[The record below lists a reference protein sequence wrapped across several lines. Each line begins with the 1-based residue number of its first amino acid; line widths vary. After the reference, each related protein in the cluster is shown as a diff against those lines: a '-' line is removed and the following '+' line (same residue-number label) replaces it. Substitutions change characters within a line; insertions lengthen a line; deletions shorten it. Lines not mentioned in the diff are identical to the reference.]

1 MRDTVHCLLV
11 LFALLSTPAGAQ
23 TLINLD
29 FGVGPRSAKSGFAAT
44 GQRTNDFWNL
54 YRHYDPRYV
63 PGQPLVHD
71 GRLDSL
77 LHADGSP
84 SPVSVRVTNAPGV
97 WGNSSGDPMWDT
109 YLHAPNGSN
118 LVLTVSGLPAGRYHL
133 FAYGHA
139 EADVAP
145 EQNSRFTLVAGSR
158 SFGPLVA
165 SGGEPWRT
173 GTPMREHVHYTV
185 FRDFEVPHDS
195 PLTLV
200 VAPGPNG
207 IAVLNGLQILSRG
220 TSPPLLTPVAVPT
233 PPAFTNLLFR
243 EVHYQASLSPH
254 EARFAVRLTVEAP
267 PATNPVAAPLFLG
280 NVAVLSPSLP
290 EGWTLVRHGPR
301 IDLVATTPGLH
312 SLAMEVI
319 GARLRDDP
327 WHQTAFEG
335 PAAAI
340 ATLTATATDPD
351 VDIELLAG
359 TSVEGPRHGPKV
371 RAVLGADRRVALRW
385 QGRTDIIAR
394 TALVTVKTH
403 ATVSLS
409 PAAVR
414 HTTRLRYDILQAP
427 LDGVRIE
434 LPAGHSLTRIEG
446 APIRDW
452 RVGPATDGGLDQL
465 SIVFL
470 EPVEATAELIVHTE
484 QPVPDLPGTLPLTP
498 PRPLGVQRETGS
510 LRLLAEDLL
519 VRVEDAP
526 GLRQVNAQ
534 ADEVASFRFVARPAS
549 ARLQLDRWQPEVAVA
564 SRLHVRLDE
573 SRVVARHDL
582 DLTVTRAGIYSLELS
597 VPDVWRVT
605 GVASDELDDWKPSD
619 DGLHLTY
626 LRRVLGPRAVQV
638 TLERTLPSDLTTL
651 AIRPVRVREAAS
663 ETARLGIASVA
674 GFRART
680 RTLEGLRE
688 IPVAPGADEL
698 LAYRATRG
706 DWSLDLDLE
715 RLSPRVVA
723 ETFHLVT
730 LGEGLLSGAVT
741 LRYSIFHQ
749 GIQQLRLRL
758 PEHWRNLEFTGP
770 GIRRQDRQGN
780 DWTLTLQEKAWGAY
794 TLVLTYDHPVNP
806 RGDTVIVASAQ
817 PLDTERVTGHLAIA
831 NATPAQVEPGTL
843 PATLRPIDPSELP
856 SADRALVARPILL
869 AWRATEADFQL
880 PLTLIRHDESPT
892 LDAVTDRTQLTTVLT
907 EGGELLT
914 QAGFMVK
921 NNDRQYQ
928 RFRLPHG
935 AELWG
940 AYVNGEPVKAERDG
954 DWLLVALPRRPD
966 RDEPFAVDLKYAESI
981 GALGR
986 LFPQR
991 LRLAAPGT
999 DVPST
1004 YAEWELF
1011 VPESRR
1017 LSRFAG
1023 SMTPVHGTTY
1033 TVRDAWDRF
1042 LQVYRNLWLD
1052 YAAPILFVTGGLA
1065 ALAAL
1070 IVAARRSGFPG
1081 MTGALVVIAL
1091 LGVLLSMLLPALSKA
1106 KAKATTI
1113 KSVNNLKQF
1122 ALAARLAS
1130 DESSGRLPDSVAAI
1144 TPHLGSPTVLVN
1156 PDTGRPYTY
1165 LGAGRLESDPDA
1177 VLAYGETADG
1187 RYAVALVDGSVQIV
1201 TAARFAELLA
1211 RLGDTAAA
1219 APALPSAPP
1228 APSSPPSA
1236 LARTGVP
1243 VMPAERFAA
1252 GIPEQEAIAPTP
1264 PTRAGMRSI
1273 RVDIPRAGQAYR
1285 FTKILNVRGE
1295 PFAIEARMVP
1305 HRAAV
1310 ATRMVLELVA
1320 FLSGL
1325 ILVAWQWRR
1334 PEPRARWLALGA
1346 LLVLLSTTSLFLAW
1360 RALHLVLIFGAPL
1373 VLILVAGN
1381 LLSARR
1387 RRRSTTPP
1395 LPPPPPSL
1403 TAAQSSAVTLLVAAS
1418 ALLAPTPSP
1427 AAPADES
1434 ARPVA
1439 VTAASYAG
1447 RVADGIARFQARLEL
1462 QSSSTNRSLPLFG
1475 PDIAVHALTVPD
1487 GTAVLWRDR
1496 DQVGVRLPD
1505 GGSATIELDLVLPV
1519 AGNASQRQLAF
1530 RLPPAW
1536 ASEFVLTLDE
1546 PDAEVSFPS
1555 AVAWQSRT
1563 EDDRTVVRGVIGAS
1577 DRLAL
1582 SWTPRVRRA
1591 SEVEASVLVDQI
1603 ARATVGPASLNL
1615 RSTLDFQVTQ
1625 GEVALWRVR
1634 LPAQHRLL
1642 RVHGPAIRTW
1652 NLADDGS
1659 ELRVELLQPVTD
1671 RYSLDLETERPID
1684 SPPASLGVELPLALE
1699 VRRQSGVLGL
1709 FATDDV
1715 SLVVE
1720 RAANLQRIDPA
1731 TFPPPPTNAPAA
1743 VPSTAYRFVR
1753 PEFDLA
1759 LRVETIRPDIEAA
1772 VHHAIT
1778 VGPDR
1783 TAAVVHL
1790 DYTIRRLGVF
1800 TLQLALPDGYDLE
1813 EVRGDTLRQGSE
1825 RILEGTRLL
1834 ELTLRQRT
1842 LGKAAFQLRLQQSR
1856 DALPAELPVG
1866 AVHPIDAAKVTLS
1879 LAIGVEPGVGVKTAS
1894 LTGLSEVP
1902 VAALPPEPQP
1912 DGGALLAYR
1921 NLAATPS
1928 PTAPWSLSLTTEA
1941 IPAWVRAESIHVAS
1955 FTEALVT
1962 GRSQVRFQIQN
1973 APVQTLRLAV
1983 PASWR
1988 NVEILGPNLRRR
2000 DRSDSDWTLELQS
2013 RTLGTYDLTVLW
2025 EELRPSPTNAWSFQ
2039 GFAIRDVE
2047 RETGFLALSARSPLQ
2062 VVPPPDSPD
2071 FTRADTADWPAWAAG
2086 SLPDSATAPLVWRFL
2101 GTNAPFTAALQRFS
2115 DAEVLQALIDRVHLT
2130 TVLAEDGQ
2138 SMTQLQLA
2146 IRNNGRQLLEVQ
2158 LPADAIVWSAFV
2170 ADQPVR
2176 PRQRDGRLL
2185 LPIDPLGD
2193 PDALVE
2199 LQLTYVLSTRFPRH
2213 RGRVRLEAPL
2223 LDLPLKDARWDLFLP
2238 PDYEYGRFGGSMQHE
2253 VADLQPLAQDFT
2265 LAEYRRQ
2272 EVARKEAS
2280 LDQVRQIV
2288 TRARDNL
2295 AAGRYGQVSEA
2306 LEMARGRAAQD
2317 AEAEQAVRLLEDQV
2331 LAGQGSNL
2339 IRAQNEAFLLNAAR
2353 FESEFGSKL
2362 AAPADPRSNRA
2373 LAVAA
2378 GRQAQVIQ
2386 RVQAVA
2392 TPRLQPLRITLPT
2405 RGLRHSFTQVLQTE
2419 IGKPLTV
2426 EFKATHA
2433 RRSSPLTRFTLAVLG
2448 FLALWLA
2455 AATCLLFRTT
2465 PSQS

>member
-1 MRDTVHCLLV
+1 MRDAVLCLLV
-11 LFALLSTPAGAQ
+11 LSALVSTPAGAQ

-29 FGVGPRSAKSGFAAT
+29 FGVGSKSAKSGFAAS

-54 YRHYDPRYV
+54 YRHYDPRYI

-71 GRLDSL
+71 GRLDSI

-97 WGNSSGDPMWDT
+97 WGNNAGDPMWDT

-118 LVLTVSGLPAGRYHL
+118 LVLSVSGLPAGRYHL

-145 EQNSRFTLVAGSR
+145 EQNSRFTLVAGPR

-165 SGGEPWRT
+165 SGGEPWRA

-185 FRDFEVPHDS
+185 FRDIEVPPDS

-220 TSPPLLTPVAVPT
+220 TSPPLLTPVVVPT

-243 EVHYQASLSPH
+243 EIHYQASLSPH

-290 EGWTLVRHGPR
+290 QGWTLSRQGPR

-312 SLAMEVI
+312 SLTLEVI
-319 GARLRDDP
+319 GARLRDEP

-340 ATLTATATDPD
+340 ATLAATAADPEIE
-351 VDIELLAG
+351 IELLAG
-359 TSVEGPRHGPKV
+359 TPVDGPRRGPGV
-371 RAVLGADRRVALRW
+371 RGVLGADRRVALRW
-385 QGRTDIIAR
+385 QSRTDTIAR
-394 TALVTVKTH
+394 TALVTVETH
-403 ATVSLS
+403 ATVFLS

-452 RVGPATDGGLDQL
+452 RVAPSPDDGRDQL

-470 EPVEATAELIVHTE
+470 EPVEATAELTIHTE

-498 PRPLGVQRETGS
+498 PRPLDVQRETGS

-573 SRVVARHDL
+573 SRLVARHDL
-582 DLTVTRAGIYSLELS
+582 DLTVTRAGIYSLDLS
-597 VPDVWRVT
+597 VPEAWRVT
-605 GVASDELDDWKPSD
+605 GVVSDDLDDWKLSD
-619 DGLHLTY
+619 AGLHLTY
-626 LRRVLGPRAVQV
+626 LRRVLGPKTVQITFERA
-638 TLERTLPSDLTTL
+638 LPSDLTTL
-651 AIRPVRVREAAS
+651 PLRPVRVREAAS
-663 ETARLGIASVA
+663 ETTRIGIASAA

-680 RTLEGLRE
+680 RALEGLRE
-688 IPVAPGADEL
+688 IPVTPGADEL

-723 ETFHLVT
+723 EAFHLVT
-730 LGEGLLSGAVT
+730 LGEGLLSGAAT

-749 GIQQLRLRL
+749 GIQQLRLRV
-758 PEHWRNLEFTGP
+758 PGHWRNIEFTGP

-806 RGDTVIVASAQ
+806 RGDTVVVAAAQ

-831 NATPAQVEPGTL
+831 NATPAQVEPGAL
-843 PATLRPIDPSELP
+843 PGTLRPIDPSELP

-869 AWRATEADFQL
+869 AWRATDADFQV

-907 EGGELLT
+907 DAGELLT

-928 RFRLPHG
+928 RFHLPRG

-940 AYVNGEPVKAERDG
+940 AYVNGDPVKAERDG

-981 GALGR
+981 AAPGR
-986 LFPQR
+986 FFPQR

-1011 VPESRR
+1011 VPDSRR

-1023 SMTPVHGTTY
+1023 SMTPVQGTTY
-1033 TVRDAWDRF
+1033 TVRDAWDQF
-1042 LQVYRNLWLD
+1042 LHVYRNLWLN

-1065 ALAAL
+1065 ALVAL

-1091 LGVLLSMLLPALSKA
+1091 LAVLLSMLLPALSKA
-1106 KAKATTI
+1106 KAKASTI

-1130 DESSGRLPDSVAAI
+1130 DETSGRLPDSIAAI
-1144 TPHLGSPTVLVN
+1144 TPHLGSPNVLVN

-1177 VLAYGETADG
+1177 VLAYGEMADG

-1201 TAARFAELLA
+1201 PPTRFTELLA
-1211 RLGDTAAA
+1211 RLGETA
-1219 APALPSAPP
+1219 APARPSGPP
-1228 APSSPPSA
+1228 APSSPPSDRA
-1236 LARTGVP
+1236 QAGVP
-1243 VMPAERFAA
+1243 VMPAERF
-1252 GIPEQEAIAPTP
+1252 GIGTLESEGVAPAAPTH
-1264 PTRAGMRSI
+1264 AGMRSI
-1273 RVDIPRAGQAYR
+1273 RVEIPRAGQAYR

-1295 PFAIEARMVP
+1295 PFTIEARMVP

-1310 ATRMVLELVA
+1310 ATRMVLELAA
-1320 FLSGL
+1320 FLTGL
-1325 ILVAWQWRR
+1325 VLVAWQWRR
-1334 PEPRARWLALGA
+1334 PEPRARWLAFGA
-1346 LLVLLSTTSLFLAW
+1346 LLVVLSTTSLFLAW

-1381 LLSARR
+1381 LLSAWR
-1387 RRRSTTPP
+1387 RRRSTTPSQ
-1395 LPPPPPSL
+1395 PPPPSL
-1403 TAAQSSAVTLLVAAS
+1403 TATQGPAITLLVAAC
-1418 ALLAPTPSP
+1418 AWLNPAPAP
-1427 AAPADES
+1427 AAPDDEAS
-1434 ARPVA
+1434 RPIA
-1439 VTAASYAG
+1439 VTAATYTG
-1447 RVADGIARFQARLEL
+1447 RVADGIARFEARLDL
-1462 QSSSTNRSLPLFG
+1462 HTSSTNRSLPLFG
-1475 PDIAVHALTVPD
+1475 PEVAIHALSVTE
-1487 GTAVLWRDR
+1487 GSAVLWRDR
-1496 DQVGVRLPD
+1496 DHVGIRLPD
-1505 GGSATIELDLVLPV
+1505 GGSATIELDFVLPV

-1536 ASEFVLTLDE
+1536 ASEFILTLDE
-1546 PDAEVSFPS
+1546 PDAVVAFPS
-1555 AVAWQSRT
+1555 AVAYRSAT
-1563 EDDRTVVRGVIGAS
+1563 ENDRTVVRGIVGAS

-1615 RSTLDFQVTQ
+1615 RSTLDFQITQ

-1642 RVHGPAIRTW
+1642 RVHGQAIRTW
-1652 NLADDGS
+1652 DLTDDGS

-1671 RYSLDLETERPID
+1671 RYALALETERPID
-1684 SPPASLGVELPLALE
+1684 SPPASLRVELPQALD

-1709 FATDDV
+1709 LATDDV

-1720 RAANLQRIDPA
+1720 RAAHLQRIDPA
-1731 TFPPPPTNAPAA
+1731 TFPPPPTNTPAA
-1743 VPSTAYRFVR
+1743 VPPTAYRFVR

-1772 VHHAIT
+1772 IRHAIT

-1813 EVRGDTLRQGSE
+1813 EVRGDTLRQSSE
-1825 RILEGTRLL
+1825 RTLDGTRLL
-1834 ELTLRQRT
+1834 ELALRQRT
-1842 LGKAAFQLRLQQSR
+1842 LGKATFQLRLQQSR
-1856 DALPAELPVG
+1856 DTLPAELSVG
-1866 AVHPIDAAKVTLS
+1866 AVHPIDASKITLS
-1879 LAIGVEPGVGVKTAS
+1879 LAVGVEPGVAVKTAS
-1894 LTGLSEVP
+1894 LTDLSEVP
-1902 VAALPPEPQP
+1902 VAALPQEPQP
-1912 DGGALLAYR
+1912 EGGALLAYR
-1921 NLAATPS
+1921 HLAATPS
-1928 PTAPWSLSLTTEA
+1928 PLAPWSLSLTTEA

-1962 GRSQVRFQIQN
+1962 GRSQIRFQIQN

-1983 PASWR
+1983 PDSWR

-2000 DRSDSDWTLELQS
+2000 DRSDSEWTLELQA
-2013 RTLGTYDLTVLW
+2013 RTLGTYDLTLLW
-2025 EELRPSPTNAWSFQ
+2025 EELRPTPTNAWSFR
-2039 GFAIRDVE
+2039 GFTVRDVE

-2071 FTRADTADWPAWAAG
+2071 FTRADTADWPAWAAA

-2101 GTNAPFTAALQRFS
+2101 GTNAVFNAALQRFS

-2130 TVLAEDGQ
+2130 TVMAEDGQ
-2138 SMTQLQLA
+2138 AMTQLQLA
-2146 IRNNGRQLLEVQ
+2146 IRNNGRQHLEVQ
-2158 LPADAIVWSAFV
+2158 LPAGAVVWSAFV

-2199 LQLTYVLSTRFPRH
+2199 LQLTYVQSARFPRH
-2213 RGRVRLEAPL
+2213 RGRVRLDAPR
-2223 LDLPLKDARWDLFLP
+2223 LDLPLKDARWDFYLP
-2238 PDYEYGRFGGSMQHE
+2238 PDYEYGAFGGSMQHA
-2253 VADLQPLAQDFT
+2253 VAELQPLAQDFT

-2306 LEMARGRAAQD
+2306 LELARGRAAQD

-2339 IRAQNEAFLLNAAR
+2339 IRAQNEAFLLNSAR
-2353 FESEFGSKL
+2353 FDAGAGSKL
-2362 AAPADPRSNRA
+2362 AEPADARLTRA

-2433 RRSSPLTRFTLAVLG
+2433 RRSSSLTRFTLAILG
-2448 FLALWLA
+2448 FLTLWLA
-2455 AATCLLFRTT
+2455 AAVCLLFRTT
-2465 PSQS
+2465 PSQSQS